1 MHPKA
6 ELMCFKS
13 ESSELWLIKTLSIEK
28 DNDQDSNPGYDFCFF
43 WLDQPQ
49 CHQGNPRYD
58 FVRNKWEKDLVYFL
72 IKVGVNC
79 DYLNNCLLRKS

>member
-1 MHPKA
+1 MHPMS

-49 CHQGNPRYD
+49 CHATQGT
-58 FVRNKWEKDLVYFL
+58 
-72 IKVGVNC
+72 I
-79 DYLNNCLLRKS
+79 LRETSGRET